1 MNYFA
6 WHLSQTL
13 LCFNA
18 NKKKD
23 IVLLGDGFFAR
34 GFLHTIDHNRFTI
47 TQIYKDKF
55 INPQMIITD
64 TPSFHIRNLF
74 KPTVNEI
81 RMTIK
86 SLDLS
91 SSSVVRVNGQSFK
104 YDHLVIGLGAQ
115 KSLADWKQ
123 DIKNFKYSPTLHIVG
138 MGPTG
143 IELATIYA
151 SQPGTKIHLYDTLP
165 KDKVLSYLKPEHKN
179 LIMNTLTQLNIDT
192 HYETRYQGTGGIL
205 CVGTQPNNLTS
216 GYKIDAHLKLKEE
229 EGSVYMGGDCGN
241 TGFVK
246 SGQVAYQQGV
256 YVAKKLNG
264 AIGPDEPFV
273 YKHNG
278 MAINIGN
285 NKVLVEGHRVIP
297 DGVYP
302 TLIIKIYSLFFV

>member
-13 LCFNA
+13 LYLKGNR
-18 NKKKD
+18 KED

-34 GFLHTIDHNRFTI
+34 GFLHTIDHNRFNI

-55 INPQMIITD
+55 INPQMMITD

-74 KPTVNEI
+74 KPEVNEI
-81 RMTIK
+81 QMTIK
-86 SLDLS
+86 ALDIS
-91 SSSVVRVNGQSFK
+91 KSVVRVNGQPFN

-115 KSLADWKQ
+115 KSLAEWKQ
-123 DIKNFKYSPTLHIVG
+123 DIKKFKYSSTLHIVG

-143 IELATIYA
+143 IELATVYA
-151 SQPGTKIHLYDTLP
+151 SQPGTKIHLYDTLSQ
-165 KDKVLSYLKPEHKN
+165 DKVLSYLKPEHKN
-179 LIMNTLTQLNIDT
+179 MVMNTLKQLNIDT

-205 CVGTQPNNLTS
+205 CVGTQPNKLTS
-216 GYKIDAHLKLKEE
+216 GYKVDANLALEMD
-229 EGSVYMGGDCGN
+229 GSVYMGGDCGN

-278 MAINIGN
+278 LALNIGN
-285 NKVLVEGHRVIP
+285 NQVLVEGHRVIP

>member
-13 LCFNA
+13 LYLKGNR
-18 NKKKD
+18 KED

-34 GFLHTIDHNRFTI
+34 GFLHTIDHNRFNI

-55 INPQMIITD
+55 INPQMMITD

-74 KPTVNEI
+74 KPEVNEI
-81 RMTIK
+81 QMTIK
-86 SLDLS
+86 ALDIS
-91 SSSVVRVNGQSFK
+91 KSVVRVNGQPFN

-115 KSLADWKQ
+115 KSLAEWKQ
-123 DIKNFKYSPTLHIVG
+123 DIKTFKYSSTLHIVG

-143 IELATIYA
+143 IELATVYA
-151 SQPGTKIHLYDTLP
+151 SQPGTKIHLYDTLSQ
-165 KDKVLSYLKPEHKN
+165 DKVLSYLKPEHKN
-179 LIMNTLTQLNIDT
+179 MVMNTLKQLNIDT

-205 CVGTQPNNLTS
+205 CVGTQPNKLTS
-216 GYKIDAHLKLKEE
+216 GYKVDANLALEMN
-229 EGSVYMGGDCGN
+229 GSVYMGGDCGN

-278 MAINIGN
+278 LALNIGN
-285 NKVLVEGHRVIP
+285 NQVLVEGHRVIP

>member
-13 LCFNA
+13 LYLKGNR
-18 NKKKD
+18 KED

-34 GFLHTIDHNRFTI
+34 GFLHTIDHNRFNI

-55 INPQMIITD
+55 INPQMMITD

-74 KPTVNEI
+74 KPEVNEI
-81 RMTIK
+81 QMTIK
-86 SLDLS
+86 ALDIS
-91 SSSVVRVNGQSFK
+91 KSVVRVNGQPFN

-115 KSLADWKQ
+115 KSLAEWKQ
-123 DIKNFKYSPTLHIVG
+123 DIKTFKYSSTLHIVG

-143 IELATIYA
+143 IELATVYA
-151 SQPGTKIHLYDTLP
+151 SQPGTKIHLYDTLSQ
-165 KDKVLSYLKPEHKN
+165 DKVLSYLKPEHKN
-179 LIMNTLTQLNIDT
+179 MVMNTLKQLNIDT

-205 CVGTQPNNLTS
+205 CVGTQPNKLTS
-216 GYKIDAHLKLKEE
+216 GYKVDANLALEMD
-229 EGSVYMGGDCGN
+229 GSVYMGGDCGN

-278 MAINIGN
+278 LALNIGN
-285 NKVLVEGHRVIP
+285 NQVLVEGHRVIP